1 MAIKVGAGT
10 RPKSVGSPEGREFAL
25 GTRPPNLRDFPI
37 QRTMPVDSGAG
48 TRNYGKGQAGPRQSA
63 PTSFGNTG
71 QIGS

>member
-10 RPKSVGSPEGREFAL
+10 KPKSVGAPESREFAL

-48 TRNYGKGQAGPRQSA
+48 TRNYGKAGPRPPA
-63 PTSFGNTG
+63 SFGNTG